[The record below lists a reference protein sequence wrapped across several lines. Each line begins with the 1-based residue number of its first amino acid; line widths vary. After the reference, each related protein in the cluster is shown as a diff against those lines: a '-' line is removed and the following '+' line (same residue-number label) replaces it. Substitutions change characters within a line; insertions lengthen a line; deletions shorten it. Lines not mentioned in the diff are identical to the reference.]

1 MNVGGDM
8 LMRFY
13 DNQMDLPSHFWICRC
28 GTKKQTDNM
37 WRAGRSLAQL
47 GPALPVLA
55 YYATQRD
62 TSCQLES
69 RGRLRKHT
77 TLRQAT
83 HPIARRSTRAEL
95 AELRHN
101 EDEML
106 DRWEKD
112 EEGWRELP
120 ARAWP
125 AFQHDEKEMKEIKKS
140 ADDAKCTVTNTSSTC
155 QSLLFQI
162 ATTLVFYNLDP
173 EAGLEQFDR
182 LASQGHVDSMVA
194 CGVVLVEGLGVSPDE
209 QKGIQWLEKAIS
221 LGSSQACYELAT
233 VYYTGIDGIV
243 QEDPERAFAL
253 FERAA
258 KDNHTAAMYMTADC
272 LVEGEGTKVNVA
284 RSIPLFYQAAERG
297 HRFARQRIREVLK
310 SKAYR

>member
-112 EEGWRELP
+112 EEG
-120 ARAWP
+120 
-125 AFQHDEKEMKEIKKS
+125 
-140 ADDAKCTVTNTSSTC
+140 C

-173 EAGLEQFDR
+173 EAGVEQFDR

-258 KDNHTAAMYMTADC
+258 KDNHIAAMYMTADC